1 MTILKTE
8 DNVYLEVIGG
18 NIRNCFSEKKEL
30 LNIVN
35 VSNIEMEYQDKLKY
49 IKETIKET
57 FKNYSSEKEIEKILT
72 NSFNKKINIDYFDLK
87 IA

>member
-1 MTILKTE
+1 MTLLKTE
-8 DNVYLEVIGG
+8 DNVYLEIIGG
-18 NIRNCFSEKKEL
+18 NIRNCFSEKEKL

-35 VSNIEMEYQDKLKY
+35 VSNIDMEYQDKLKF

-57 FKNYSSEKEIEKILT
+57 FQNYSSEKEIEKILT
-72 NSFNKKINIDYFDLK
+72 NSFNKKITIDYSDLK